1 MSVPIEKKVGAALG
15 RLLAAAGLEAAT
27 LARRLGLAPADLT
40 GLVSGRDPLD
50 LARLQRVLTAL
61 GKTPS
66 DFFAD
71 VYAAPDDGF
80 AAPAGTA
87 AAPAPPAERLLEREE
102 VERLVGDLQASI
114 RTLVRLIET
123 DGVPVGSGS
132 HDLTP

>member
-15 RLLAAAGLEAAT
+15 RLLAAAGLDAAT
-27 LARRLGLAPADLT
+27 LARRLGLAPADLI

-71 VYAAPDDGF
+71 VYAAPDDGP
-80 AAPAGTA
+80 AAPAGP
-87 AAPAPPAERLLEREE
+87 AAPPAPAERLLEREE

-123 DGVPVGSGS
+123 DGVAVSAGGS